1 MTKKFNIAVTMLATL
16 TLSACQQ
23 APAAENVD
31 GIYVESQGSLIQEAG
46 SGENTRQ
53 SDAARESNFQ
63 EQGTS
68 EVSVPENMT
77 YTEDEITISAES
89 GQIHISLSDE
99 DMSEETEV
107 SKGTLEKKSYD
118 FETLQ
123 AVFCPEA
130 DLVETD
136 FAEGIL
142 CMAEYNNG
150 ENTGNPMDWNQYLMI
165 GEEPYVDFSY
175 TYAPLDDQNERI
187 MERTEENDSDEEVL
201 AAEIKDYL
209 SELGSSYMVT
219 SSTCYG
225 DSSRTYYDF
234 DLVCTIN
241 GYPCMPDGIDDAS
254 VWGNVQ
260 INEEGIGYFSVGED
274 YSILEQEPVTLVSQ
288 DDALRLLAEYV
299 SRKQIAPQGDVSIS
313 DVALEYMIS
322 RSEDGT
328 YIFYPVWNFKKTTEI
343 GTIVSYAA
351 FNAENGEVE
360 YYSRL

>member
-1 MTKKFNIAVTMLATL
+1 MNKKFNIAVTMLAAL
-16 TLSACQQ
+16 TFSACQQ

-46 SGENTRQ
+46 SGENTGQ
-53 SDAARESNFQ
+53 NDAAQGSDSQ

-68 EVSVPENMT
+68 DVSVPENMT
-77 YTEDEITISAES
+77 YTEDEIIISAES

-99 DMSEETEV
+99 DMTEEIEA

-142 CMAEYNNG
+142 CMAEYNG
-150 ENTGNPMDWNQYLMI
+150 ENTGDPMDWNQYLMI

-187 MERTEENDSDEEVL
+187 MERTEGNDADEEAL
-201 AAEIKDYL
+201 AAEIRDYL
-209 SELGSSYMVT
+209 SELGSSYTLT
-219 SSTCYG
+219 SSICYG
-225 DSSRTYYDF
+225 DGSWTYYDF

-241 GYPCMPDGIDDAS
+241 GYSCITDGTDDAS

-260 INEEGIGYFSVGED
+260 INEYGIGCFNVGED
-274 YSILEQEPVTLVSQ
+274 FSIKESEPVTLISQ
-288 DDALRLLAEYV
+288 DETLKLLAEYV

-313 DVALEYMIS
+313 DVALEYKIS

-328 YIFYPVWNFKKTTEI
+328 YIFYPVWNFKRTTE
-343 GTIVSYAA
+343 GGAVVSYAA